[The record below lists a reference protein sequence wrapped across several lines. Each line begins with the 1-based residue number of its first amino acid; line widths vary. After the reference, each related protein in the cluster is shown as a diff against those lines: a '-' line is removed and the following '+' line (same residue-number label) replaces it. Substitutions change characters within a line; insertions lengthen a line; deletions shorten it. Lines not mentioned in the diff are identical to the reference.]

1 MRAPV
6 KLAAAL
12 AIALLPWHAG
22 AEDTAALPLT
32 PPMAQFAMPRQIMP
46 ALMQRFQLDYASLDH
61 LYTVKNGPARARQMR
76 QFYEQWRS
84 ALDTLPFDS
93 YGVEDRIDFVMTRNQ
108 IDFELR
114 ELAAQ
119 QKRFDEALPLV
130 PFVGPLIELAEARR
144 TMQAQEG
151 AASAALLQKALAG
164 VRQAQ
169 EALLA
174 GGDLNAKKP
183 VASRSMANRAVQIL
197 ASTAKDLK
205 EWHTYYDGYDP
216 QLSWW
221 VKRPYAE
228 LDKAMSDYAASLTER
243 LIGKGSPKLL
253 NVTGDPIGRD
263 GLVSALQR
271 EMLPYTPEEL
281 MALAEKELAW
291 GEAELRKA
299 SAEMGFGDN
308 WPAAM
313 EKVKTLYVAPGDQ
326 PAMVRGLAREAID
339 YLAAN
344 KLVTVPEVARRSWRM
359 DMLTPESQLINPFFL
374 GGDTILVSYPTD
386 TMTHEQKMMT
396 MRGNNP
402 HFSRA
407 TVHHELIPGHHLQM
421 FMADRYQPQRRMFDS
436 PFFVEGWAVYWEMLL
451 YERNFAVKPEDR
463 IGMMFWRN
471 HRAARIL
478 FSLGFHLGKI
488 TPEQA
493 VDMLIKRVGHEPDN
507 ARAEVRRS
515 FNGDYP
521 PLYQAGYMIGAL
533 QLRALKR
540 ELVDGGKMSL
550 LDYHDGIL
558 QGGMLPAELIRA
570 RLTGQAISKDFKPVW
585 RFYR

>member
-1 MRAPV
+1 MRALL
-6 KLAAAL
+6 LAAL
-12 AIALLPWHAG
+12 VG
-22 AEDTAALPLT
+22 AALPQAMAAPASMV
-32 PPMAQFAMPRQIMP
+32 PPLSHFSIKQQAMP
-46 ALMQRFQLDYASLDH
+46 ALIQRFQLDYASLDH
-61 LYTVKNGPARARQMR
+61 KYTVANGSARDAAMR
-76 QFYEQWRS
+76 TFYEQWRA
-84 ALDTLPFDS
+84 ALDTMAFDS
-93 YGVEDRIDFVMTRNQ
+93 FGVEDRIDFVMLRNQ

-119 QKRFDEALPLV
+119 RKRFGEAQPLV
-130 PFVGPLIELAEARR
+130 PFLRPLIDLAEARR
-144 TMQAQEG
+144 MMQPQEG
-151 AASAALLQKALAG
+151 AAAAALLQKTLVA
-164 VRQAQ
+164 VRKAQ

-174 GGDLNAKKP
+174 GGDINAKQP
-183 VASRSMANRAVQIL
+183 MASRAMANRAVQAL
-197 ASTAKDLK
+197 AATSKDLK
-205 EWHTYYDGYDP
+205 EWHAYYDGFDP
-216 QLSWW
+216 TLSWW
-221 VKRPYAE
+221 VKKPYAE
-228 LDKAMSDYAASLTER
+228 LDKAMADYAASLKER
-243 LIGKGSPKLL
+243 LVGKESATLL

-271 EMLPYTPEEL
+271 EMIPYTPEEL

-299 SAEMGFGDN
+299 SAEMGFGEN

-313 EKVKTLYVAPGDQ
+313 EKVKTLHVGPGEQ
-326 PAMVRGLAREAID
+326 TAMVRR
-339 YLAAN
+339 LAAEATAYMDDN
-344 KLVTVPEVARRSWRM
+344 KLVTVPEVARQAWRM
-359 DMLTPESQLINPFFL
+359 DMLSPERQLVSPFFL

-386 TMTHEQKMMT
+386 SMTHEQKLMT

-407 TVHHELIPGHHLQM
+407 VVHHELIPGHHLQL
-421 FMADRYQPQRRMFDS
+421 FMADRYQTQRRLFDS

-451 YERNFAVKPEDR
+451 YERGFAVKPEDR

-493 VDMLIKRVGHEPDN
+493 VDMLVKRVGHEPDN

-533 QLRALKR
+533 QLRTLKK
-540 ELVDGGKMSL
+540 ELVDGGNMSL

-558 QGGMLPAELIRA
+558 QGGFLPIELVRA
-570 RLTGQAISKDFKPVW
+570 RLKNEKIDRTFKPAW
-585 RFYR
+585 RFYQ

>member
-1 MRAPV
+1 MRARCLNAPL
-6 KLAAAL
+6 LAV
-12 AIALLPWHAG
+12 LL
-22 AEDTAALPLT
+22 AALPSFAAPASMV
-32 PPMAQFAMPRQIMP
+32 PPLSHFAVQQQAMP
-46 ALMQRFQLDYASLDH
+46 ALINRFQLDNASLERK
-61 LYTVKNGPARARQMR
+61 YTVANGAAREAAMR
-76 QFYEQWRS
+76 AFYQQWRA
-84 ALDTLPFDS
+84 ALETMAFDS
-93 YGVEDRIDFVMTRNQ
+93 MGVEDRIDFVMLRNQ

-114 ELAAQ
+114 ELAAERT
-119 QKRFDEALPLV
+119 RFTEAEPLV
-130 PFVGPLIELAEARR
+130 PFVRPLVEMAEARR
-144 TMQAQEG
+144 MMQPQDG
-151 AASAALLQKALAG
+151 AASATLLNAAMAA
-164 VRQAQ
+164 VRKAQ

-174 GGDLNAKKP
+174 GGDINSKKP
-183 VASRSMANRAVQIL
+183 LASRSMANRAMQIL
-197 ASTAKDLK
+197 AATQRDLK
-205 EWHTYYDGYDP
+205 AWNAYYDGFDP

-221 VKRPYAE
+221 VKKPFAD
-228 LDKAMSDYAASLTER
+228 LDKAMTDYSASLKER
-243 LIGKGSPKLL
+243 LVGKESPTLL

-271 EMLPYTPEEL
+271 EMIPYTPEEM

-313 EKVKTLYVAPGDQ
+313 EKVKTLYVAPGEQ
-326 PAMVRGLAREAID
+326 TAMVRRLAAEAIAYMD
-339 YLAAN
+339 NN
-344 KLVTVPEVARRSWRM
+344 KLVTVPEVARQAWRM
-359 DMLTPESQLINPFFL
+359 DMLSPERQLVSPFFL
-374 GGDTILVSYPTD
+374 GGHTILVAYPTD
-386 TMTHEQKMMT
+386 TMTHEQKLMT

-407 TVHHELIPGHHLQM
+407 VVHHELIPGHHLQL
-421 FMADRYQPQRRMFDS
+421 FMAERYQPQRRLFDS

-451 YERNFAVKPEDR
+451 YERKFAVKPEDR

-478 FSLGFHLGKI
+478 FSLGFHLGKL

-493 VDMLIKRVGHEPDN
+493 VELLVKRVGHEPDN

-533 QLRALKR
+533 QLSALKR
-540 ELVDGGKMSL
+540 ELVDGGKMGL
-550 LDYHDGIL
+550 MEFHDAVL
-558 QGGMLPAELIRA
+558 QGGMLPIELVRA
-570 RLTGQAISKDFKPVW
+570 RLTGEKIDRNFKADW
-585 RFYR
+585 RFYK